1 MHCFLCIFWWYILL
15 QFDVLGER
23 NSNNIML
30 CYQIYIENLFINLWI
45 HRAFPTSITIDIWLP
60 SFAKRFCIVAYCEA
74 NYTLPLFCDYVT
86 ENFTKRYNKSIFHL
100 IWHLFNYSFRFLRK
114 KIGFYVVYRL
124 DLFIL
129 NLSCLLYC
137 V

>member
-1 MHCFLCIFWWYILL
+1 MAILVYW
-15 QFDVLGER
+15 QFEYYLFRSYKVHL
-23 NSNNIML
+23 NNIML
-30 CYQIYIENLFINLWI
+30 CYQIYIENLFLNLWI
-45 HRAFPTSITIDIWLP
+45 HRVFPTSIIIDIWLP
-60 SFAKRFCIVAYCEA
+60 SFAKRFCTVAYCKA

-114 KIGFYVVYRL
+114 KIGFYIVYCLELLSL
-124 DLFIL
+124 DFTCII
-129 NLSCLLYC
+129 YF